1 MQSSTLL
8 HRLARVGAGIWLGYL
23 LVRQTW
29 DRLVACLSG
38 QETHVYQ
45 EETHMT
51 VSEHSVVVTRLISSG
66 NDTLFLHISTSETKI
81 NNHILRSGDIFL
93 MDCASR
99 LVSILS
105 FSFSVSFLIA
115 HSYRPLRLTFRL
127 LSCLAFLLFWITW
140 PPPTDFAFI
149 WLVLRCLTGWNIT
162 KEILM

>member
-1 MQSSTLL
+1 
-8 HRLARVGAGIWLGYL
+8 
-23 LVRQTW
+23 
-29 DRLVACLSG
+29 
-38 QETHVYQ
+38 
-45 EETHMT
+45 MT

-115 HSYRPLRLTFRL
+115 HSY
-127 LSCLAFLLFWITW
+127 
-140 PPPTDFAFI
+140 
-149 WLVLRCLTGWNIT
+149 
-162 KEILM
+162 